1 MGQDRISGS
10 STETSYGPQSL
21 KTGSVIVNVE
31 RRHVKEVSN
40 DFSQILCVTN
50 SWWGVREESF
60 IFFATS
66 KLVSEK

>member
-10 STETSYGPQSL
+10 STETSYGPQTL

-40 DFSQILCVTN
+40 DFSQILMCD
-50 SWWGVREESF
+50 
-60 IFFATS
+60 
-66 KLVSEK
+66 